1 MDAKTILSLWEKTLS
16 EKVDYLSEHLAD
28 ELVID
33 FLGNDSSSQTKDEH
47 IAWCVS
53 DESATIGN
61 VNVIFEGNGIAV
73 GTHTAVNAEGE
84 GRDIMFYGKFKNQK
98 LIEWKVLVSAHLIPS
113 LYLDIVNGSLALL
126 ITQRYFHWA

>member
-1 MDAKTILSLWEKTLS
+1 MDAKTILSFWEKTLS

-53 DESATIGN
+53 DESALSS
-61 VNVIFEGNGIAV
+61 E
-73 GTHTAVNAEGE
+73 THHA
-84 GRDIMFYGKFKNQK
+84 ICSS
-98 LIEWKVLVSAHLIPS
+98 LVCEELSFPKKSITNSSARCS
-113 LYLDIVNGSLALL
+113 E
-126 ITQRYFHWA
+126 R